1 MGIVVKNNLFKQK
14 GKRKMSRV
22 CTQQALENFVR
33 KNSDSI
39 EYVETRKVEETYFN
53 IWMGQHYMVK
63 VRLHT
68 TKDYH
73 DMLFTFETCVQALP
87 DVADEDEE
95 YYTVPKLVELNFNS
109 IIGY

>member
-1 MGIVVKNNLFKQK
+1 
-14 GKRKMSRV
+14 MSRTV
-22 CTQQALENFVR
+22 SQQALENFVR
-33 KNSDSI
+33 KNTDLI

-53 IWMGQHYMVK
+53 TWTGQQYIVK

-73 DMLFTFETCVQALP
+73 DKLFTFETSDQALP